1 MIDYL
6 ELAEI
11 GLRILEKSVTKPKAR
26 RSFSKSTKAEALK
39 RQNYRCNI
47 CGKKSDVWDFDHID
61 GDSSNNS
68 LENCQALCPNCHA
81 KKTRKIK
88 QRRLKLSQALGFIRK
103 QLDKA

>member
-1 MIDYL
+1 MTDYL
-6 ELAEI
+6 GLAEI
-11 GLRILEKSVTKPKAR
+11 CLRILEKSLSKPKSR
-26 RSFSKSTKAEALK
+26 CGFSKSIKDETLK

-47 CGKKSDVWDFDHID
+47 CDKESDVWDFDHID

-88 QRRLKLSQALGFIRK
+88 QRKFKLSKALRFLRK
-103 QLDKA
+103 RLD